1 MSRLGASQNPVVQ
14 VAGLIVGGLVAIG
27 AILLGAVVLSL
38 ALGLAVFAG
47 LILFVRIWWLK
58 RRLGRASAGPDADA
72 DAGAGGEIVG
82 VEYTVVKERTVTERD
97 AD

>member
-1 MSRLGASQNPVVQ
+1 MGRLGASQNPVVQ

-47 LILFVRIWWLK
+47 LILFVRIWWL
-58 RRLGRASAGPDADA
+58 RRRMGRVSAGPDA